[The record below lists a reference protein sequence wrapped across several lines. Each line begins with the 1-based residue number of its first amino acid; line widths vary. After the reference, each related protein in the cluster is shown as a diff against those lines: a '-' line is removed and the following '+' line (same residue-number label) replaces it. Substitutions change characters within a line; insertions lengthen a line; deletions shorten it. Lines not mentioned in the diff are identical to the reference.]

1 MKLFE
6 CNTMLIETIRNGLAI
21 VSSVAE
27 VR

>member
-1 MKLFE
+1 
-6 CNTMLIETIRNGLAI
+6 MLIETIRNGLAI